1 MRDDHKLKRNLYTCL
16 KGILMYSIK
25 NMVEQGIGQVLL
37 SSLINY
43 IIIGSLKFTSC
54 IKLPLD
60 NCTVISFNII
70 LSNCMYIG
78 NWHIV
83 VSTKLKYCIG
93 YNNIIIIP
101 VSLYTC
107 EW

>member
-1 MRDDHKLKRNLYTCL
+1 
-16 KGILMYSIK
+16 MYSNK
-25 NMVEQGIGQVLL
+25 NVVEQGIGQVLL

-54 IKLPLD
+54 FKLPLD
-60 NCTVISFNII
+60 NCTCTVISFNII

-83 VSTKLKYCIG
+83 VSTQYCIG
-93 YNNIIIIP
+93 YHNIIIP
-101 VSLYTC
+101 VSPYYTC